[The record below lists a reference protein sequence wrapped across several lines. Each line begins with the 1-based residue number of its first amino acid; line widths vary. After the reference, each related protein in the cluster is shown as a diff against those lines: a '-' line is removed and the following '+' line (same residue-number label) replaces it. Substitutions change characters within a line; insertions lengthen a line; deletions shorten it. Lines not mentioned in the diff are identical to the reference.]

1 MASSTES
8 PYAAVIDTP
17 VGRLGVLL
25 GTECLAAIDWVTDSL
40 PLRAPGAGL
49 ARCVVEQLGAYFD
62 DPVHTHFDLPLVPVA
77 TAFQARVRA
86 ALQAIPAGEVRC
98 YGELAKALGSSA
110 RAVGGACRA
119 NPVPLVVP
127 CHRVVAAH
135 GLGGFGGATA
145 GKRLSVK
152 QRLLE
157 GEGVSCASIT

>member
-1 MASSTES
+1 M
-8 PYAAVIDTP
+8 
-17 VGRLGVLL
+17 
-25 GTECLAAIDWVTDSL
+25 
-40 PLRAPGAGL
+40 
-49 ARCVVEQLGAYFD
+49 
-62 DPVHTHFDLPLVPVA
+62 
-77 TAFQARVRA
+77 
-86 ALQAIPAGEVRC
+86 QAIPAGEVRR
-98 YGELAKALGSSA
+98 YGQLADALGSSA

-135 GLGGFGGATA
+135 GLGGFGGATG